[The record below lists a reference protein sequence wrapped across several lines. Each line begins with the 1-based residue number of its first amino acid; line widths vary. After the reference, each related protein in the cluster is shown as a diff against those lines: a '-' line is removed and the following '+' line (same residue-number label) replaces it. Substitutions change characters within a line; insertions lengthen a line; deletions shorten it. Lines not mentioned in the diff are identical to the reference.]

1 MDDFSRAGQRSNGPH
16 ANRRAWLLAAG
27 GAALMPFG
35 TLALAQS
42 APAASKNVANAV
54 DGGAK
59 AALQPYVG
67 VEPPAATRLI
77 SLSGA
82 LTEIVYQLGAQSLLV
97 GSDTTSNYPEAANRM
112 PKVGYVRQLAA
123 EGVLSLK
130 PDVVIGTT
138 EAGPPVVL
146 QQIAQTR
153 VAIALVQS
161 DHSWDEVLRKIRLV
175 GQATGRQAQ
184 AAQMAHDLQKEWDAV
199 QALVRTTVAANRL
212 PRALFVLS
220 HSGTPQVA
228 GQGTAGDALLR
239 MGGASN
245 VMQGFGGYRP
255 LTAEAM
261 AQAAPQVIVTTTQG
275 VEAVGG
281 EAKFWARPELALTP
295 AYRNKALIA
304 LEASQLLGFGPR
316 LPLAVRTLHQG
327 LQAVQA

>member
-1 MDDFSRAGQRSNGPH
+1 MAKLDRRTWMLANAGFMAAWSGVLH
-16 ANRRAWLLAAG
+16 AQA
-27 GAALMPFG
+27 PK
-35 TLALAQS
+35 
-42 APAASKNVANAV
+42 APA

-59 AALQPYVG
+59 AVLQAIVG
-67 VEPPAATRLI
+67 VQPPAAAQRLV

-82 LTEIVYQLGAQSLLV
+82 LTEIVYQLGAEALLV
-97 GSDTTSNYPEAANRM
+97 GSDTTSNFPDAANRM

-130 PDVVIGTT
+130 PDTVIGTT

-146 QQIAQTR
+146 QQIAQAG

-161 DHSWDEVLRKIRLV
+161 DHSWGEVLRKIRLV
-175 GQATGRQAQ
+175 GAATGRHAQAEKLAQGLQTQWDATQAQ
-184 AAQMAHDLQKEWDAV
+184 VRAA
-199 QALVRTTVAANRL
+199 VAAGRS

-220 HSGTPQVA
+220 HSGTPQVS
-228 GQGTAGDALLR
+228 GQKTAGHALLQL
-239 MGGASN
+239 GGASN
-245 VMQGFGGYRP
+245 VMQGFDGYRP

-275 VEAVGG
+275 LEAVGG

-295 AYRNKALIA
+295 AFRHKTLIA

-316 LPLAVRTLHQG
+316 LPQAIQALHQG
-327 LQAVQA
+327 LQAVKV

>member
-1 MDDFSRAGQRSNGPH
+1 MAQLD
-16 ANRRAWLLAAG
+16 RRAWLLANAG
-27 GAALMPFG
+27 LMATWSGALH
-35 TLALAQS
+35 AQ
-42 APAASKNVANAV
+42 APKAAA

-59 AALQPYVG
+59 AVLQAFVG
-67 VEPPAATRLI
+67 VQPQAAAQRLV

-82 LTEIVYQLGAQSLLV
+82 LTEIVYQLGAEALLV
-97 GSDTTSNYPEAANRM
+97 GSDTTSNFPDAANRL

-130 PDVVIGTT
+130 PDTVIGTT

-146 QQIAQTR
+146 QQIAQAG

-175 GQATGRQAQ
+175 GQATGQQAQ
-184 AAQMAHDLQKEWDAV
+184 AAQLAQSLQTQWDAT
-199 QALVRTTVAANRL
+199 QAQVRAAVAAGRS

-220 HSGTPQVA
+220 HSGSPQVA
-228 GQGTAGDALLR
+228 GQNTAAHALLKL
-239 MGGASN
+239 GGASN
-245 VMQGFGGYRP
+245 VMQGFDGYRP

-275 VEAVGG
+275 LDAVGG

-295 AYRNKALIA
+295 AFRNKALIA

-316 LPLAVRTLHQG
+316 LPQAIQALHQG
-327 LQAVQA
+327 LQAVKA

>member
-1 MDDFSRAGQRSNGPH
+1 MARYALSRRH
-16 ANRRAWLLAAG
+16 CLLGAAG
-27 GAALMPFG
+27 AVLLPFSP
-35 TLALAQS
+35 LAHAQS
-42 APAASKNVANAV
+42 APAASKTIV
-54 DGGAK
+54 DAGSAK
-59 AALQPYVG
+59 AVLQPYVG
-67 VEPPAATRLI
+67 VQPQAAKRLV

-82 LTEIVYQLGAQSLLV
+82 LTEIVYQLGAQALLV
-97 GSDTTSNYPEAANRM
+97 GSDTTSNYPDAANRL

-123 EGVLSLK
+123 EGVLSLQ
-130 PDVVIGTT
+130 PDTVIGTT

-146 QQIAQTR
+146 QQVAQAG

-175 GQATGRQAQ
+175 GQATGQADA
-184 AAQMAHDLQKEWDAV
+184 AAQLAKALQTQWDAT
-199 QALVRTTVAANRL
+199 QTQVRAAVAAGRA

-228 GQGTAGDALLR
+228 GLGTAGHALLQL
-239 MGGASN
+239 GGASN
-245 VMQGFGGYRP
+245 VMQGFSGYRP

-275 VEAVGG
+275 IDAVGG

-295 AYRNKALIA
+295 AFRNKALIA

-316 LPLAVRTLHQG
+316 LPQAVQTLHQG
-327 LQAVQA
+327 LQAVKA

>member
-1 MDDFSRAGQRSNGPH
+1 MAKLD
-16 ANRRAWLLAAG
+16 RRTWML
-27 GAALMPFG
+27 
-35 TLALAQS
+35 
-42 APAASKNVANAV
+42 ANAGFMAAWSGV
-54 DGGAK
+54 LHAQAPKAATDGGAK
-59 AALQPYVG
+59 AVLQAFVG
-67 VEPPAATRLI
+67 VQPPAAAQRLV

-82 LTEIVYQLGAQSLLV
+82 LTEIVYQLGAEALLV
-97 GSDTTSNYPEAANRM
+97 GSDTTSNFPDAANRM

-130 PDVVIGTT
+130 PDTVIGTT

-146 QQIAQTR
+146 QQIAQAG

-161 DHSWDEVLRKIRLV
+161 DHSWGEVLRKIRLV
-175 GQATGRQAQ
+175 GAATRRQVQAEKMAQSLQTQWDATQAQ
-184 AAQMAHDLQKEWDAV
+184 VRAA
-199 QALVRTTVAANRL
+199 VAAGRA

-228 GQGTAGDALLR
+228 GQKTAGHALLQL
-239 MGGASN
+239 GGASN
-245 VMQGFGGYRP
+245 VMQGFDGYRP

-275 VEAVGG
+275 LEAVGG

-295 AYRNKALIA
+295 AFRHKTLIA

-316 LPLAVRTLHQG
+316 LPQAIQALHQG
-327 LQAVQA
+327 LQAVKV

>member
-1 MDDFSRAGQRSNGPH
+1 MALI
-16 ANRRAWLLAAG
+16 NRRDCLRAAS
-27 GAALMPFG
+27 GAALASFSS
-35 TLALAQS
+35 LALAQS
-42 APAASKNVANAV
+42 AVTASKSVAAAA

-59 AALQPYVG
+59 AVLQPYVG
-67 VEPPAATRLI
+67 VQPKAAKRLI
-77 SLSGA
+77 CLSGA
-82 LTEIVYQLGAQSLLV
+82 LTEIVSALYAQALLV
-97 GSDTTSNYPEAANRM
+97 GSDTTSNYPDAANRM

-146 QQIAQTR
+146 SQIAQAGVT
-153 VAIALVQS
+153 ISLVQS
-161 DHSWDEVLRKIRLV
+161 DHTWAEVLRKVQLV
-175 GQATGRQAQ
+175 GQATGAIAQAQ
-184 AAQMAHDLQKEWDAV
+184 QLASQLQTEWNTV
-199 QALVRTTVAANRL
+199 QAQVSAATAGGHA

-228 GQGTAGDALLR
+228 GGNTAGNALLQL
-239 MGGASN
+239 GGATN
-245 VMQGFGGYRP
+245 VMQGFNGYRP

-275 VEAVGG
+275 IEAVGG

-295 AYRNKALIA
+295 AFKNKALIA

-316 LPLAVRTLHQG
+316 LPQAVHSLYMG
-327 LQAVQA
+327 LQAVKA